1 MKKTKVLIVDDSQL
15 IVKILHSILS
25 EDPAIEVVGT
35 AEDPYVAR
43 EKIKTLNPDV
53 ITLDIEMP
61 KMDGITFLRNLM
73 RLRPL
78 PVVMIS
84 TLTEVGASV
93 TLEALEIGAVDFI
106 PKPKTTDPNLFKPLA
121 ASIRNK
127 VRQAAKVNA
136 SVFEMAERS
145 GLTKKAVHRTP
156 TNRRD
161 KPELIVI
168 GASTGGTLALKE
180 LFSALPK
187 GMPPIAV
194 VQHMPQGFT
203 ASFAERLDANSELTV
218 LELQEELTDLMPG
231 HVYIARGDKHMVL
244 TKSGARYQ
252 GFTQDSEPVNRHKP
266 SVDVLFD
273 SVIDWGSNRIMSMIL
288 TGMGADGAQGM
299 LRLRQ
304 KGVLT
309 VAQDEASSVVWGMP
323 RVAVENNAAEYV
335 LALDKMPQ
343 FMVDRCA

>member
-1 MKKTKVLIVDDSQL
+1 MKKIKVLIVDDSQL
-15 IVKILHSILS
+15 IVQILSSILS
-25 EDPAIEVVGT
+25 ADPAIEVVGT
-35 AEDPYVAR
+35 AEDPYEAR
-43 EKIKTLNPDV
+43 DKIKTLNPDV

-61 KMDGITFLRNLM
+61 KMDGITFLRNIM

-84 TLTEVGASV
+84 TLTEVGAAV

-106 PKPKTTDPNLFKPLA
+106 PKPKSTDMEVFKPLA
-121 ASIRNK
+121 SSIRNK

-136 SVFEMAERS
+136 TVFEKAERS
-145 GLTKKAVHRTP
+145 GLTKKAVVKKS

-180 LFSALPK
+180 LFSALPAQ
-187 GMPPIAV
+187 MPPIAV
-194 VQHMPQGFT
+194 VQHMPEGFT
-203 ASFAERLDANSELTV
+203 ASFAERLNANSDLTV
-218 LELQEELTDLMPG
+218 VEMGYEATELLPG
-231 HVYIARGDKHMVL
+231 HAYIARGDKHMVL
-244 TKSGARYQ
+244 SKSGAKFK
-252 GFTQDSEPVNRHKP
+252 GMTQDSEPVNRHKP

-273 SVIDWGSNRIMSMIL
+273 SVAEWGNNKILSMIL

-299 LRLRQ
+299 LRLRN
-304 KGVLT
+304 KGALT
-309 VAQDEASSVVWGMP
+309 VAQDEASCVVWGMP